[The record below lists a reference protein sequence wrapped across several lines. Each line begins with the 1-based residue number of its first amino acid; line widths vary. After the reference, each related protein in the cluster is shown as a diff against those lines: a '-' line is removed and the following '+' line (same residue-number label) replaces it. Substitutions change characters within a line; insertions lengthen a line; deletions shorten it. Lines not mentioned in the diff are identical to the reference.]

1 MPLYINKSIKRVL
14 KMHNRIKQAQRIVVK
29 VGSSTLTYQNSKLN
43 LNRIDKLVRD
53 ISNLKNQDLD
63 IIFVSSG
70 AVAAGQ
76 GKLNLVDT
84 AQSIPEKQA
93 LASIG
98 QGLLMKT
105 YQKLFSEYGY
115 ETAQILLTQNDL
127 NDRKRY
133 LNSRNTINQLLEY
146 NVIPI
151 INENDTVA
159 VKEIK
164 FGDND
169 TLSAL
174 VSSLINADLLIM
186 LSDIEGLYTT
196 DPREDEEAELITKVE
211 DISEIETAASGSGTS
226 RGTGGMKT
234 KIEAAKITTKSGIPM
249 IIANG
254 KHDKVLTKII
264 SGQQLGTTFL
274 PEEGLTSRDKWIAF
288 NMAVEGKLF
297 IDQGAVRALKEEGSS
312 LLACGI
318 KKTIGDFNSGD
329 VVDIV
334 DDSGLRLARGLV
346 NYSKHDIDR
355 IKGMHS
361 SEIES
366 ELGYQAY
373 DEVVHRDNLV
383 LM

>member
-1 MPLYINKSIKRVL
+1 MQNE
-14 KMHNRIKQAQRIVVK
+14 IKQAQRIVVK
-29 VGSSTLTYQNSKLN
+29 VGSSTLTYENSKLN

-70 AVAAGQ
+70 AIAAGQ
-76 GKLNLVDT
+76 GKLRLNKIDR
-84 AQSIPEKQA
+84 SIPEKQA

-115 ETAQILLTQNDL
+115 EAAQILLTQNDL

-133 LNSRNTINQLLEY
+133 LNSRNTINQLLKY
-146 NVIPI
+146 NVVPI

-174 VSSLINADLLIM
+174 VSSLIDADLLIM
-186 LSDIEGLYTT
+186 LSDIDGLYTT
-196 DPREDEEAELITKVE
+196 DPRENQDAELISEVE
-211 DISEIETAASGSGTS
+211 DISTVESAAGGSGTE
-226 RGTGGMKT
+226 RGTGGMAT
-234 KIEAAKITTKSGIPM
+234 KIEAAKIATKAGIPM

-254 KHDKVLTKII
+254 KQDKVLTKII
-264 SGQQLGTTFL
+264 EGKEIGTTFL
-274 PEEGLTSRDKWIAF
+274 AEEGLPSRDKWIAF
-288 NMAVEGKLF
+288 NMAVEGEL
-297 IDQGAVRALKEEGSS
+297 IVDSGAVKALQESGSS

-318 KKTIGDFNSGD
+318 IETKGNFSAGD
-329 VVDIV
+329 VVDV
-334 DDSGLRLARGLV
+334 FDQSGTKIGRGLV
-346 NYSKHDIDR
+346 NYAQREVEQIEGLQSD
-355 IKGMHS
+355 
-361 SEIES
+361 EIE
-366 ELGYQAY
+366 EKLGYQAY
-373 DEVVHRDNLV
+373 DEVIHRDNLV
-383 LM
+383 LSI

>member
-1 MPLYINKSIKRVL
+1 MQNMNDK
-14 KMHNRIKQAQRIVVK
+14 IKQAQRIVVK
-29 VGSSTLTYQNSKLN
+29 VGSSTLTYENSKLN

-53 ISNLKNQDLD
+53 ISNLKNQELD

-70 AVAAGQ
+70 AIAAGQ
-76 GKLNLVDT
+76 GKLSLNKT
-84 AQSIPEKQA
+84 NRSIPEKQA

-115 ETAQILLTQNDL
+115 EAAQILLTQNDL

-133 LNSRNTINQLLEY
+133 LNSRNTINQLLKY
-146 NVIPI
+146 NVVPI

-174 VSSLINADLLIM
+174 VSSLIDADLLIM
-186 LSDIEGLYTT
+186 LSDIDGLYTT
-196 DPREDEEAELITKVE
+196 DPREDDSAELISEVD
-211 DISEIETAASGSGTS
+211 DISEVESVAGGSGTE
-226 RGTGGMKT
+226 RGTGGMNT
-234 KIEAAKITTKSGIPM
+234 KLQAAKIATKAGIPM

-254 KHDKVLTKII
+254 KQDKVLTRII
-264 SGQQLGTTFL
+264 GGENLGTTFL
-274 PEEGLTSRDKWIAF
+274 AEEGLPSRDKWIAF
-288 NMAVEGKLF
+288 NMAVEGKLVV
-297 IDQGAVRALKEEGSS
+297 DSGAVEALQQNGSS

-318 KKTIGDFNSGD
+318 VETKGAFAAGD
-329 VVDIV
+329 VVDIL
-334 DDSGLRLARGLV
+334 DQSGTKIGRGLV
-346 NYSKHDIDR
+346 NYAQPEVEQ
-355 IKGMHS
+355 IKGLHS
-361 SEIES
+361 NEIEA

-373 DEVVHRDNLV
+373 DEVLHRDNLV
-383 LM
+383 LSI

>member
-1 MPLYINKSIKRVL
+1 MRD
-14 KMHNRIKQAQRIVVK
+14 RIKEAQRIVVK

-43 LNRIDKLVRD
+43 LTRIDKIVRD

-76 GKLNLVDT
+76 GKLNLAHD

-174 VSSLINADLLIM
+174 VSSLIDADLLIM
-186 LSDIEGLYTT
+186 LSDIDGLYTT
-196 DPREDEEAELITKVE
+196 DPRLNEEAKL
-211 DISEIETAASGSGTS
+211 ISEVENISEVEAVASGAGSS
-226 RGTGGMKT
+226 RGTGGMRT
-234 KIEAAKITTKSGIPM
+234 KIEAAKIATKAGIPM
-249 IIANG
+249 IISNG
-254 KHDKVLTKII
+254 KKDNILTRIAA
-264 SGQQLGTTFL
+264 GEDLGTTFL

-288 NMAVEGKLF
+288 NMSGAGKII
-297 IDQGAVRALKEEGSS
+297 IDQGAAKALKKQGSS

-318 KKTIGDFNSGD
+318 EETTGGFVSGD

-334 DDSGLRLARGLV
+334 GPNGTLLARGLV
-346 NYSKHDIDR
+346 NYSQEDVER
-355 IKGMHS
+355 IKGLQS
-361 SEIES
+361 KEIET